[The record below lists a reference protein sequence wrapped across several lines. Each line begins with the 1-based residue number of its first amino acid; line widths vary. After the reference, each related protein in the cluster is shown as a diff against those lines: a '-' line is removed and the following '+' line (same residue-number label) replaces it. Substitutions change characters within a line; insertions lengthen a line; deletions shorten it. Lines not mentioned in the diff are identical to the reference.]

1 MDLLTLKLFS
11 AIRQGLIKSPKDFW
25 EKFGTRESLEK
36 LEINTSQDEKY
47 LKENGLK
54 IVSIFDNELNC
65 FVGTIKK
72 EEIPILLVCKGDVSL
87 IENISKN
94 VAVVGTLNPSED
106 IKNREQQIVQSL
118 LKNEKVIVSGLAN
131 GCDTVAHETCLKCG
145 GKTIAILPTT
155 INNIYPKENI
165 TLADEIAKNG
175 GLVLTEYVTEPA
187 TKFERINR
195 FIARDRLQ
203 ALFCKNI
210 ILIASHRQG
219 EGDSGS
225 RHAMSKA
232 QKYGRNRYVM
242 FNKSKDHGNS
252 QFGLNEDLI
261 NMGCEILTKNNISF
275 V

>member
-11 AIRQGLIKSPKDFW
+11 AIRQGVIKSSKDFW
-25 EKFGTRESLEK
+25 NNFGTMESLGK
-36 LEINTSQDEKY
+36 LEIDTIQDEKY
-47 LKENGLK
+47 LKEYDLS
-54 IVSIFDNELNC
+54 IVSIFDDEINC

-87 IENISKN
+87 IKNISKN

-106 IKNREQQIVQSL
+106 IKNREQKIVQSL
-118 LKNEKVIVSGLAN
+118 LQNSKVIVSGLAK
-131 GCDTVAHETCLKCG
+131 GCDTIAHETCLKCG

-155 INNIYPKENI
+155 ISNIYPKENRN
-165 TLADEIAKNG
+165 LADEIVKNG

-187 TKFERINR
+187 TNFERINR
-195 FIARDRLQ
+195 FITRDRLQ
-203 ALFCKNI
+203 ALFCKDI

-225 RHAMSKA
+225 RHAMTKA
-232 QKYGRNRYVM
+232 KKYGRNRYVM
-242 FNKSKDHGNS
+242 FNKTKDQDNP

-261 NMGCEILTKNNISF
+261 NTGYEILTKENIYF

>member
-11 AIRQGLIKSPKDFW
+11 AIRQGVIKSSKDFW
-25 EKFGTRESLEK
+25 NNFGTRESLEK
-36 LEINTSQDEKY
+36 LEIDTSQDEKY
-47 LKENGLK
+47 LKENDLN

-87 IENISKN
+87 IRDISKN
-94 VAVVGTLNPSED
+94 VAVVGTLNSSED
-106 IKNREQQIVQSL
+106 IKNREQKIAQSL
-118 LKNEKVIVSGLAN
+118 LQNSKVIVSGLAN
-131 GCDTVAHETCLKCG
+131 GCDTIAHETCLQCG

-165 TLADEIAKNG
+165 KLADEIVKIG

-187 TKFERINR
+187 TRFERINR

-203 ALFCKNI
+203 ALFCKDI

-232 QKYGRNRYVM
+232 KKYGRNRYVM
-242 FNKSKDHGNS
+242 FNKSKDHNNP

-261 NMGCEILTKNNISF
+261 NAGCEVLTDNDIWRL
-275 V
+275 

>member
-11 AIRQGLIKSPKDFW
+11 AIRQGVIKSSKDFW
-25 EKFGTRESLEK
+25 NNFGTRESLEK
-36 LEINTSQDEKY
+36 LEIDTSQDEKY
-47 LKENGLK
+47 LKENDLH
-54 IVSIFDNELNC
+54 IVSIFDDELSY
-65 FVGTIKK
+65 FVGTINKTD
-72 EEIPILLVCKGDVSL
+72 IPILLVCKGDTSL
-87 IENISKN
+87 IKDISKN

-106 IKNREQQIVQSL
+106 IKNGEQQFVQSL
-118 LKNEKVIVSGLAN
+118 LQNEKVIVSGLAK
-131 GCDTVAHETCLKCG
+131 GCDTIAHETCLKCG

-155 INNIYPKENI
+155 INNIYPKENLK
-165 TLADEIAKNG
+165 LADEIVKNG

-203 ALFCKNI
+203 ALFCKDI

-232 QKYGRNRYVM
+232 KKYERNRYVM
-242 FNKSKDHGNS
+242 FNKTKDHANP

-261 NMGCEILTKNNISF
+261 NHGCEILTKENISF